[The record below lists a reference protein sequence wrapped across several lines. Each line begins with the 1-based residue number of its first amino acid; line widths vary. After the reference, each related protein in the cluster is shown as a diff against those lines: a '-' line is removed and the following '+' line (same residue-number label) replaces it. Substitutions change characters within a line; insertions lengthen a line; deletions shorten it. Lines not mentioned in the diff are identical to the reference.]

1 MRKGLFARGAFARGA
16 IVLHDTFAAAV
27 IAAILAAGFAT
38 PAYAYVD
45 PSVMTYTIQALAGVA
60 VALSA
65 VAGVAFRRTRRALF
79 KLLNIDE
86 NARKEHDTTWSRTT
100 DAGATPTTHVGERLA
115 AERAELAAIQPS
127 ATAAATQEIAGS
139 KPAASPASAAEK
151 QFSWPKRFLVAM
163 LAVGFAAFTLGIVA
177 PFEIVAGNADALSY
191 SLSDVA
197 GILAVAVGAA
207 AVIVALALSAFRGKA
222 FRALTVLVV
231 AAGLGFWVQA
241 MFLNAGMP
249 VMNGTR
255 IDYWGQHGA
264 MMVVSALVWAAIFAG
279 AIFALVKRPRLTQN
293 VALIVAGAL
302 IIVQGVGV
310 ASLFSKSNDS
320 NVFVTEDG
328 LYDVNT
334 GRGDVIIFVLDHFD
348 TKFMYGV
355 QEQFPEVLE
364 ELEGF
369 TWYTD
374 DSGMMVPTL
383 FAVPY
388 MLTGITPE
396 PGQDIHDY
404 YRSRYLESTLIDD
417 LTSTGYTLG
426 LYTSDIQE
434 GYFTAEEVD
443 ELFAAKTV
451 NVHGLDTLDINP
463 VGTVKILIRAALF
476 RDMPWIAKQPFWFY
490 TDALNQRVLNM
501 GTVTYDADGN
511 IVLGDPA
518 QTPYIID
525 DVLRK
530 TELEAFGLSVAN
542 GIGGVKFIHLNGSH
556 LPFTMDVQGNRVAQD
571 SVTQVEQTAGA
582 LAIVG
587 EYLQMMKELGA
598 YENATIIITADH
610 GDWVASHDLTE
621 MVSCPVMLVKQRG
634 DTWSELRVSDKQIS
648 HANMIATIVE
658 AVGASEGTVAKY
670 GPTLADAPDTSVR
683 LTYHITTIED
693 RVKEVQEFEVVGD
706 ANDIANWRYTG
717 NSWLVE
723 GGVAD

>member
-1 MRKGLFARGAFARGA
+1 MRKELFVRGA
-16 IVLHDTFAAAV
+16 IFLHDAFAAAV
-27 IAAILAAGFAT
+27 IAVILMAGFAA

-86 NARKEHDTTWSRTT
+86 NARKEHDAAWARTSA
-100 DAGATPTTHVGERLA
+100 AGAVPVAHIGERLA
-115 AERAELAAIQPS
+115 AERAEY
-127 ATAAATQEIAGS
+127 AAAVASGAADTLKETAGQAS
-139 KPAASPASAAEK
+139 GISPAPAKE
-151 QFSWPKRFLVAM
+151 QPLSWPKRFLVAL
-163 LAVGFAAFTLGIVA
+163 LAVGFAAFTVGIVA

-191 SLSDVA
+191 SLTDVA
-197 GILAVAVGAA
+197 GILAIAVGAA
-207 AVIVALALSAFRGKA
+207 AVCVALILSLFRGKA
-222 FRALTVLVV
+222 FRALVVLVAV
-231 AAGLGFWVQA
+231 AGLSFWVQA

-264 MMVVSALVWAAIFAG
+264 MMVISTIVWVVIFAG
-279 AIFALVKRPRLTQN
+279 AIFALIKRPRLTQN
-293 VALIVAGAL
+293 VALIVAGVL

-310 ASLFSKSNDS
+310 ASIFTKSNDS

-355 QEQFPEVLE
+355 QEQFPEVLG

-396 PGQDIHDY
+396 PGQDIHEY
-404 YRSRYLESTLIDD
+404 YRTRYLDSTLIDD
-417 LTSTGYTLG
+417 ITSTGYTLG
-426 LYTSDIQE
+426 LYTSDVQE

-451 NVHGLDTLDINP
+451 NIHGLKALDINP

-476 RDMPWIAKQPFWFY
+476 RDMPWILKQPFWFY

-511 IVLGDPA
+511 IVLGDPS

-530 TELEAFGLSVAN
+530 TELEAFGLSVTN
-542 GIGGVKFIHLNGSH
+542 GIGGVKFIHFNGSH
-556 LPFTMDVQGNRVAQD
+556 LPFTMDVNGNRVPQD

-582 LAIVG
+582 LAIVD
-587 EYLQMMKELGA
+587 EYLRMMKELGA

-634 DTWSELRVSDKQIS
+634 DMWPELRTSDKQIS
-648 HANMIATIVE
+648 HANMIATVVE
-658 AVGASEGTVAKY
+658 AVGADAATVAKY
-670 GPTLADAPDTSVR
+670 GPTLADAPQESVR

-693 RVKEVQEFEVVGD
+693 RVKEVQEFEVTGD
-706 ANDIANWRYTG
+706 ANDMSNWRYTG